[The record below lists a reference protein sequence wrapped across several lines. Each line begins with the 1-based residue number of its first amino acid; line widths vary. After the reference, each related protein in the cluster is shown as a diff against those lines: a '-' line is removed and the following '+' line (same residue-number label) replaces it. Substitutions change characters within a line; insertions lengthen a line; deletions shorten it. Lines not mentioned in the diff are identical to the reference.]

1 MSLLFPMHPAFDLA
15 TAHSWLMQLWRHL
28 HISRESLWTQ
38 WIALARWSPS
48 VHFWGPQPLL
58 LPCHVTLHYSTDC
71 ILDTFCL
78 HYSISTLSST
88 RIRTYWKKGKKK
100 DCFLIELAFWA
111 RCAHFLLRSIISC
124 KSPLN
129 LKVFKSSCHQR
140 GTAWDMHSGQYQQQP
155 EQTEDLHL
163 NPEHLQAP

>member
-38 WIALARWSPS
+38 WIALTRWSPS

-58 LPCHVTLHYSTDC
+58 LPSCDFTLLYRLYIGHLLPSLQYLNSQQHENQD
-71 ILDTFCL
+71 LL
-78 HYSISTLSST
+78 
-88 RIRTYWKKGKKK
+88 KEGKKK

-129 LKVFKSSCHQR
+129 LKDFKSSCHQR